1 MPHSCAAAHGLAG
14 FGAADL
20 DDMAPRR
27 LPAEVMIEG
36 EDAMDLGAG
45 PVYRNGQPA
54 RCFIGHEAAQML
66 HMVEHLDQ
74 VFRAIAMRLRD
85 RLDVGA

>member
-1 MPHSCAAAHGLAG
+1 M
-14 FGAADL
+14 
-20 DDMAPRR
+20 
-27 LPAEVMIEG
+27 EVM
-36 EDAMDLGAG
+36 MDLGAG

-85 RLDVGA
+85 RLDVVA

>member
-1 MPHSCAAAHGLAG
+1 M
-14 FGAADL
+14 
-20 DDMAPRR
+20 
-27 LPAEVMIEG
+27 EVMIEG

-66 HMVEHLDQ
+66 HIVEHLDQ